1 MKNEEMVF
9 IVNPDFEEQ
18 LLEIIKDKEIFYG
31 TPIIKSSH
39 ISGSVLIP
47 KNYINTIIYENEEI

>member
-1 MKNEEMVF
+1 MVF
-9 IVNPDFEEQ
+9 IVNPEFEEQ

-39 ISGSVLIP
+39 ITGSVLIP
-47 KNYINTIIYENEEI
+47 KNYINTIICENEEI